1 MPTGNRIVMTG
12 LMAAAF
18 GVTGA
23 SLALA
28 DAKPRQLVT
37 QYSCSD
43 VQTIEA
49 DLGKANGLTPDARAE
64 VRIVGAKCAADA
76 HNKANPG
83 QPVAV
88 LIAPDRAALATDN
101 KTFLKTVALSDA
113 AGVAAYCA
121 VAGTPVVTGKG
132 PVACDAFV
140 RGAKDSLVVLTP
152 AEGTGA
158 AVTVRILALIGSG
171 DPDGHLAGQER
182 LIARTTR
189 DVAAKDAQGAADQPL
204 LLVSSTGP
212 GSALGG
218 TGGQALHASKCL
230 TTLGFGKGCDKK

>member
-1 MPTGNRIVMTG
+1 MRAISRIVLTG
-12 LMAAAF
+12 SIAAAF
-18 GVTGA
+18 AAA
-23 SLALA
+23 SAA
-28 DAKPRQLVT
+28 AAAQSRPRQLVT
-37 QYSCSD
+37 QYSCAEI
-43 VQTIEA
+43 QAIEA
-49 DLGKANGLTPDARAE
+49 DLGKASGLTPDAREE

-88 LIAPDRAALATDN
+88 LVAPDRAALATDN
-101 KTFLKTVALSDA
+101 KTFLRTVPLADA

-121 VAGTPVVTGKG
+121 VAGGPVVTDKG

-140 RGAKDSLVVLTP
+140 RGAKDALVVLTP
-152 AEGTGA
+152 TSGTGI
-158 AVTVRILALIGSG
+158 AVTTRILALMGSG

-189 DVAAKDAQGAADQPL
+189 DLAAKDSQAAVDQPL
-204 LLVSSTGP
+204 LLVASTGP
-212 GSALGG
+212 GSQLGG